1 MMGGG
6 NGEVMVGGMASFSR
20 TAKDLEL
27 KPRNVHSP
35 GALPLLRGKT
45 AKARVVIFFF
55 QLSSNCWAG
64 EERQEDTKHY
74 ILIYQGATGFETAP
88 QGMQLVSVSPSCVLF
103 LLVCSRL
110 PGFNQIRTTHNPVCD
125 LHRKLWL
132 WT

>member
-1 MMGGG
+1 MEGHDGGG

-55 QLSSNCWAG
+55 SIILQLLG
-64 EERQEDTKHY
+64 
-74 ILIYQGATGFETAP
+74 GGGGTGGHKA
-88 QGMQLVSVSPSCVLF
+88 LYSHL
-103 LLVCSRL
+103 SR
-110 PGFNQIRTTHNPVCD
+110 GNGI
-125 LHRKLWL
+125 
-132 WT
+132 